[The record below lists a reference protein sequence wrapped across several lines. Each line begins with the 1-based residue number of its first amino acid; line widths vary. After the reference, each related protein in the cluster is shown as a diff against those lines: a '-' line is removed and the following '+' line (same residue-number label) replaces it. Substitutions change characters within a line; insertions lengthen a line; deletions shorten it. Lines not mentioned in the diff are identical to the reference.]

1 MEKSWIKS
9 ALKAEWITLLFIVLC
24 TIGFLFKDSIPHNFF
39 TASFMHASRSH
50 YTGNIMLFL
59 LLSPLVEEKYG
70 KINYLCAWFFTTI
83 VEYSFH
89 TYILHVNAI
98 GISVWIFAL
107 MCMNIG
113 RLKIT
118 GIILIGI
125 YSIQEISGMFDNDTV
140 SHAGHMLGIV
150 TGSLYA
156 FIYNKICSKME
167 NYHEEDETS
176 EFQI

>member
-1 MEKSWIKS
+1 MEKGWFKS

-70 KINYLCAWFFTTI
+70 KINYLCAWFFTAI

-89 TYILHVNAI
+89 YLCSTRSSNRHLSLDFCPYVYEHQSIKDYRNYPNRYL
-98 GISVWIFAL
+98 L
-107 MCMNIG
+107 YTRNI
-113 RLKIT
+113 RNVR
-118 GIILIGI
+118 
-125 YSIQEISGMFDNDTV
+125 Q
-140 SHAGHMLGIV
+140 
-150 TGSLYA
+150 
-156 FIYNKICSKME
+156 
-167 NYHEEDETS
+167 
-176 EFQI
+176 